1 VPLFQNLNV
10 RADRLELGFS
20 REESDELDAA
30 VVYPFRLLP
39 GDDASCLNLYRPEK
53 PRILGAPPELLE
65 RGGFVFQQTIDLPEG
80 ATTPW
85 SLLDVELEPGVIPAI
100 ADYNSAMW
108 IMHLGLGK
116 DLEIENESGET
127 IRLRLVG
134 LLQTSILQSEVLIS
148 EANFLEHFPVRS
160 GYAYFLIDAP
170 PETRPS
176 VARLLESKLG
186 PFGFDTTTARDKL
199 AGYQVVEHTYLSTF
213 QLLGGLGLL
222 LGTLG
227 LGLVLIRNLI
237 ERRGELATLRA
248 FGFRRARLAWLVLAE
263 NAFLLIVG
271 MLTGSIAAIVAV
283 LPRLATI
290 HVPWA
295 SLGATLGV
303 ILAVGLLSSVFA
315 VAGALRVPLLP
326 ALKAER

>member
-1 VPLFQNLNV
+1 LFQKTV
-10 RADRLELGFS
+10 E
-20 REESDELDAA
+20 
-30 VVYPFRLLP
+30 
-39 GDDASCLNLYRPEK
+39 
-53 PRILGAPPELLE
+53 
-65 RGGFVFQQTIDLPEG
+65 LPEDE
-80 ATTPW
+80 TTPW

-108 IMHLGLGK
+108 IMHLGLGE
-116 DLEIENESGET
+116 DLEIEDDTGET
-127 IRLRLVG
+127 IRLRMVG

-148 EANFLEHFPVRS
+148 EANFLERFPGRS

-170 PETRPS
+170 PEARPR

-227 LGLVLIRNLI
+227 LGLVLVRNLI

-263 NAFLLIVG
+263 NAFLLSVG

-303 ILAVGLLSSVFA
+303 ILAAGLLSSVVA

-326 ALKAER
+326 ALKTER